1 MGDDHVKRGKQSTY
15 GKKDIARDVVFLGA
29 KIEYSGS
36 CRGENNVETICITES
51 CNDRAI

>member
-1 MGDDHVKRGKQSTY
+1 MGDDHVKRGKQTTY
-15 GKKDIARDVVFLGA
+15 GKKDIARDFVFLGA